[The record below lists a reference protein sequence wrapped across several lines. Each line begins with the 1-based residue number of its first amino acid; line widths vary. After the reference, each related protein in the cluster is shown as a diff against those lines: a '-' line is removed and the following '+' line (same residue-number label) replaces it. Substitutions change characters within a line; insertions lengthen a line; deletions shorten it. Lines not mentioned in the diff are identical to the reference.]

1 MEGEVTVGEQRGGS
15 LEGGEGVLPGVG
27 EPETPSCEGVAK
39 GTGHLERL
47 AGADAEDMDENGVH
61 EHLGAEDRP
70 LGDARHAYVA
80 EMERQLFGE

>member
-1 MEGEVTVGEQRGGS
+1 MEGEVAVGEQRGGS
-15 LEGGEGVLPGVG
+15 LGGGDGVLPVVG
-27 EPETPSCEGVAK
+27 EPETPPSEGGAK
-39 GTGHLERL
+39 GASHLERL